1 MLGREPG
8 LESRANADSGT
19 PFEDP
24 ATLLA
29 VGPPLIS
36 GLATARRSGI
46 LYTSIRE
53 PLGWS
58 LKSRTMLAPDLK
70 LRPVESN
77 VALKDKVYEALKSA
91 ITSMEIYT
99 GEEPPRLDERRLGEE
114 LGVSR
119 TPVREA
125 LARLEHEGLVETL
138 PRRGVFVVRKSKAE
152 LIEIVHVWAA
162 LEGMAARLATERAED
177 GEIAELRNLF
187 SVSGNGGAQ
196 ANIDEYSDKNIR
208 FHQAIIRL
216 AKSSMLSELTDAL
229 FVHMRAI
236 RAKTIGE
243 RDRASRSI
251 IDHIHIIDAIEARDA
266 GLAERLVRE
275 HSFGLAEHIRQ
286 YVHNLR

>member
-1 MLGREPG
+1 
-8 LESRANADSGT
+8 
-19 PFEDP
+19 
-24 ATLLA
+24 
-29 VGPPLIS
+29 
-36 GLATARRSGI
+36 
-46 LYTSIRE
+46 
-53 PLGWS
+53 
-58 LKSRTMLAPDLK
+58 MLAPDLK

-77 VALKDKVYEALKSA
+77 VALKDKVYQALKAA
-91 ITSMEIYT
+91 ITSMEIYA
-99 GEEPPRLDERRLGEE
+99 GEEPPRLDERRLAEE

-162 LEGMAARLATERAED
+162 LEGMAARLATERASD
-177 GEIAELRNLF
+177 AEIAELRSLF
-187 SVSGNGGAQ
+187 ASASGGNGPQ

-216 AKSSMLSELTDAL
+216 AKSGMLSELTDAL

-251 IDHIHIIDAIEARDA
+251 IDHIHIIEAIEARDA
-266 GLAERLVRE
+266 ELAERLVRE

-286 YVHNLR
+286 YVNNLK

>member
-1 MLGREPG
+1 
-8 LESRANADSGT
+8 
-19 PFEDP
+19 
-24 ATLLA
+24 
-29 VGPPLIS
+29 
-36 GLATARRSGI
+36 
-46 LYTSIRE
+46 
-53 PLGWS
+53 
-58 LKSRTMLAPDLK
+58 MLAPDLK
-70 LRPVESN
+70 LRPVETN
-77 VALKDKVYEALKSA
+77 VALKDKVYGSLRAA
-91 ITSMEIYT
+91 ITAMEIYA
-99 GEEPPRLDERRLGEE
+99 GEEPPRLDERRLAEE

-162 LEGMAARLATERAED
+162 LEGMAARLATTRAED
-177 GEIAELRNLF
+177 DEIAQLRSLF
-187 SVSGNGGAQ
+187 TSVSGPSGPQ

-216 AKSSMLSELTDAL
+216 AKSPLLSELTDGL

-251 IDHIHIIDAIEARDA
+251 IDHMHIIEAIEARDA
-266 GLAERLVRE
+266 ALAERLVRE
-275 HSFGLAEHIRQ
+275 HSFGLAEHIRE
-286 YVHNLR
+286 YVNNLK